1 MWFQYYT
8 KQYMNHSSF
17 TGTIRS
23 NQGAG
28 WQVGGGEGGA
38 SDPEN
43 ADGGEGEG
51 GAAAASGPEGGVL
64 RRPEERDGGRSEE
77 QGTGKCLLVI
87 VGREEGDFGKGER
100 DWGSNWAVLFVFWG
114 WVFFLIYCNI
124 VIRGITL
131 MKWRQI
137 QWMFTFLYT

>member
-1 MWFQYYT
+1 MILTSFS
-8 KQYMNHSSF
+8 KQFMNHCSL

-28 WQVGGGEGGA
+28 GQVGGGEGGA

-43 ADGGEGEG
+43 PDRGEGEG
-51 GAAAASGPEGGVL
+51 GAAAAAGPERGVL

-87 VGREEGDFGKGER
+87 VGRVRMILKRGRGIVER
-100 DWGSNWAVLFVFWG
+100 GYGGTTRS
-114 WVFFLIYCNI
+114 YCKI
-124 VIRGITL
+124 VIKGDNSNFFSK
-131 MKWRQI
+131 M
-137 QWMFTFLYT
+137 